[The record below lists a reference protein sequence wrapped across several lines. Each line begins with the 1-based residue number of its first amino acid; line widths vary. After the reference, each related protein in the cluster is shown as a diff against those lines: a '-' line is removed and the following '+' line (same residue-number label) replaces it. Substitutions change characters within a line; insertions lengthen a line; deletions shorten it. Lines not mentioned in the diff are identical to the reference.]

1 MGCHPNTILVASIR
15 PPNGQPDEFLN
26 ALDPEWESNGSIQ
39 LDQLR
44 LTHDGYYQVIVG
56 EASEQGVY
64 PAEDSFAVFE
74 YLTYGWGDELTLDEF
89 DAKVAAFK
97 LLVQNFCNL
106 HKCTYSISLSA
117 NFW

>member
-1 MGCHPNTILVASIR
+1 MGMYPKTILVASIR
-15 PPNGQPDEFLN
+15 PPNGQPDEFLTS
-26 ALDPEWESNGSIQ
+26 LDPEWESNGSIQ

-44 LTHDGYYQVIVG
+44 LTHDGYYQVVVNVDQD
-56 EASEQGVY
+56 QGIF

-74 YLTYGWGDELTLDEF
+74 YLTYGWGEEITLEELEP
-89 DAKVAAFK
+89 K
-97 LLVQNFCNL
+97 LAHFRSLVINFCNL